1 MKIIVCNK
9 RCGESLLNRMSG
21 VSLRADSALL
31 KTPKPFFV
39 PDDVGAVRGQA
50 YVVYRIGR
58 LGKGIERRFA
68 LRYVDGMTIGVD
80 FWANEGAL
88 GEMGKNMDGSCAV
101 GEFVEAAE
109 LRGPLPSSPCRG
121 GGIRLLR
128 SNCGIQNS
136 ELRMKNGNFI
146 LFTPHL
152 EWLSEVIEGV
162 SKYMS
167 LRQGDLVFAEAI
179 GGEFEAVPGERIV
192 ASVGG
197 REVLD
202 FRLK

>member
-58 LGKGIERRFA
+58 LGKGIERRYA

-80 FWANEGAL
+80 FWANEGVL

-109 LRGPLPSSPCRG
+109 LRGP
-121 GGIRLLR
+121 
-128 SNCGIQNS
+128 
-136 ELRMKNGNFI
+136 

-179 GGEFEAVPGERIV
+179 GEEFEAVPGERIV

>member
-1 MKIIVCNK
+1 M
-9 RCGESLLNRMSG
+9 NRMSG

-101 GEFVEAAE
+101 GEFVEAASQPIQNSE
-109 LRGPLPSSPCRG
+109 FRIQNEERGVKAASQP
-121 GGIRLLR
+121 
-128 SNCGIQNS
+128 IQNS
-136 ELRMKNGNFI
+136 ELRMKNGNSI

-179 GGEFEAVPGERIV
+179 GEEFEAVPGERIV
-192 ASVGG
+192 ASMGG

>member
-58 LGKGIERRFA
+58 LGKGIERRYA

-80 FWANEGAL
+80 FWANEGVL

-109 LRGPLPSSPCRG
+109 LP
-121 GGIRLLR
+121 
-128 SNCGIQNS
+128 IQNS
-136 ELRMKNGNFI
+136 EFRMKNEERGERSCHLLFPTPHSSFLTPHSS